1 MKSNKDKVRSV
12 VFSQTDREFFTK
24 LYYMLDTEIYYIKD
38 ENNRD
43 ITLDKI
49 RQKIENL
56 IIYCKMTDEEVYQLK
71 LFIRDLTLLDNASI
85 YGMEKLGQFLIKQ
98 LLKVSK
104 KGNLKLLYSLL
115 ENYLRKNEEFVDFVF
130 SGAVNYT
137 YNEYYKDAE
146 EKSIKVSKHVSDGEW
161 DNLGRIVIKP
171 SLTEK
176 LGTFFYHTDKPE
188 QYFSWHNLK
197 LAASGKVLKE
207 RNTTEHA
214 RDERPKDCLKA

>member
-1 MKSNKDKVRSV
+1 MKNNKDKLRSV
-12 VFSQTDREFFTK
+12 VFNQTDREFFTK

-43 ITLDKI
+43 ITPDKI

-71 LFIRDLTLLDNASI
+71 LFIRDLTLLDNVSI
-85 YGMEKLGQFLIKQ
+85 YGMRKFGQFLVKQ

-115 ENYLRKNEEFVDFVF
+115 ENYLRKNEEFIDFVF
-130 SGAVNYT
+130 SGVIDYT
-137 YNEYYKDAE
+137 YNEYYKDADFKSLKDE
-146 EKSIKVSKHVSDGEW
+146 EGTVYAY
-161 DNLGRIVIKP
+161 KP
-171 SLTEK
+171 TLTEK
-176 LGTFFYHTDKPE
+176 LGNFFYHTDKPE

-197 LAASGKVLKE
+197 LAASSKVLKE
-207 RNTTEHA
+207 VPKVEHA
-214 RDERPKDCLKA
+214 REEREN